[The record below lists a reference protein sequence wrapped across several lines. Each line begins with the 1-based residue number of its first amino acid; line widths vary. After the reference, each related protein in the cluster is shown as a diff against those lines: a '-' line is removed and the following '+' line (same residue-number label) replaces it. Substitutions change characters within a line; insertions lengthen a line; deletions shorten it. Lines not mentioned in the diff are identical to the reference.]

1 MILIVGI
8 FRHGIYEEKCSI
20 NNGDGKSKSNTKLF
34 GVIWCVFIMFLL
46 YFAMHFQLIINEQR
60 KSNSFTGIHQ
70 LILTKT

>member
-34 GVIWCVFIMFLL
+34 GVILVCFYHVLL
-46 YFAMHFQLIINEQR
+46 YFAMHFQLIINERR
-60 KSNSFTGIHQ
+60 KSNSSTGIQ
-70 LILTKT
+70 LFLTKT